1 MEAPTPRRAASSD
14 LLKGRDATQ
23 IEELKKLIVSEKQR
37 AKAGG
42 DAGSASGSEDEA
54 DGDELSK
61 AAKNKKKALEALE
74 AAKKVKPKG
83 VWRKGKFIAAEDLE
97 EGRYRDRAQER
108 RTGDNPDYDGEI
120 EKMVE
125 VDAEKSKYLGG
136 DLKHTHLV
144 RGLDYALLL
153 KVKEETR
160 RKEEEDRAAREALE
174 LQAGNLQSQQQA
186 AEADA
191 VWHPPTIRTYTGKA
205 LYAAMQTVAKLKAP
219 DFTRIAY
226 EFDLSDDAVTDV
238 PTMLTRSTAAAG
250 AADAAD
256 DDEITTINYI
266 MEDDLLARMQDSLEQ
281 FRLHGKPGRRRKR
294 KLSSGTSAAGDHDID
309 DDDAVSVTSSSTASS
324 MYSRAQQRHRAA
336 HDSISLFDDDVGT
349 YVPPEAAVPSTAAH
363 TVSAAKFVPPLPPP
377 LPVHSSSSSSS
388 TSSSSFQPPLPIEQ
402 PPLPPLPPTDYIG
415 TSSSNSSS
423 SSSYAQPPLPPP
435 PLPQEPAVAATTA
448 TAAVAAVPVIPAGG
462 VFSGLRVA
470 HTSSKSAAAAAM
482 DIDDDSHITG
492 EVAAPSKEEISRSIR
507 AAAAA
512 AKRSSS
518 STAAAAAAA
527 AAVSAA
533 DAGKIDRDIFGGT
546 NRGNGHSLAQ
556 GTYDVFPETAEYADA
571 GESDSEGEGTSGKAH
586 SKLGEQLSK
595 KAEKGSSR
603 AAAAAA
609 KDSSK
614 DASSSSSSKGGAS
627 RDSSS
632 SAGKDNR
639 RERRKR
645 KAEDSAAV

>member
-1 MEAPTPRRAASSD
+1 MEAPTPRRSASSD

-54 DGDELSK
+54 EGDELSK

-83 VWRKGKFIAAEDLE
+83 VWRKGVFIAAEDLE
-97 EGRYRDRAQER
+97 ENRYRDRAQER
-108 RTGDNPDYDGEI
+108 RTGENPDYDGEI

-160 RKEEEDRAAREALE
+160 RKEEEDRIAREALE
-174 LQAGNLQSQQQA
+174 QQAGNLRSQQQA
-186 AEADA
+186 AEAEGA
-191 VWHPPTIRTYTGKA
+191 WHPPTIRTYSGKA

-219 DFTRIAY
+219 DFSRIAY

-250 AADAAD
+250 AAAAAD
-256 DDEITTINYI
+256 DDEITTVNYI
-266 MEDDLLARMQDSLEQ
+266 MEDELLARMQDSLEQ

-294 KLSSGTSAAGDHDID
+294 KLSSSTTATNATGDHDFD
-309 DDDAVSVTSSSTASS
+309 DDDAVSVSSSTPSTSA
-324 MYSRAQQRHRAA
+324 YGRPQQRYRAA
-336 HDSISLFDDDVGT
+336 HDNISLFDDDVGT
-349 YVPPEAAVPSTAAH
+349 YVPPEAAVPSTAAAAARSV
-363 TVSAAKFVPPLPPP
+363 TVTEFVPPLPPP
-377 LPVHSSSSSSS
+377 VPVHNISS
-388 TSSSSFQPPLPIEQ
+388 TSSSSSSFQPPLPPEQ
-402 PPLPPLPPTDYIG
+402 PPLPPLPPTDYASI
-415 TSSSNSSS
+415 SSSMSSS
-423 SSSYAQPPLPPP
+423 SSSYVQPALPPP
-435 PLPQEPAVAATTA
+435 PLPQEPPVAIAVA
-448 TAAVAAVPVIPAGG
+448 VPAMPAGG

-470 HTSSKSAAAAAM
+470 HTSSKAAAAAAM

-492 EVAAPSKEEISRSIR
+492 DVAAPSKEEISKSIR

-512 AKRSSS
+512 AKRSATS

-527 AAVSAA
+527 AAVSTA
-533 DAGKIDRDIFGGT
+533 DAGKIDRDIFGAGA
-546 NRGNGHSLAQ
+546 NGRVNGHSLAQ

-571 GESDSEGEGTSGKAH
+571 GESDSEGEGTSSKAH

-595 KAEKGSSR
+595 KAEKGSSSR
-603 AAAAAA
+603 AAASGS
-609 KDSSK
+609 KDSGK
-614 DASSSSSSKGGAS
+614 GAS
-627 RDSSS
+627 RDSTAAGSSS

-645 KAEDSAAV
+645 KAEESSAT

>member
-153 KVKEETR
+153 KVKEEAR

-219 DFTRIAY
+219 DFSRIAY
-226 EFDLSDDAVTDV
+226 EFDLSDDAITVV

-256 DDEITTINYI
+256 DDEITTVNYI
-266 MEDDLLARMQDSLEQ
+266 MEDELLARMQDSLEQ

-294 KLSSGTSAAGDHDID
+294 KLSSGTSAGDHDID

-324 MYSRAQQRHRAA
+324 VYSRAQQRHRAA

-363 TVSAAKFVPPLPPP
+363 TATAAKFVPPLPPP
-377 LPVHSSSSSSS
+377 VPVHSSSSTSS
-388 TSSSSFQPPLPIEQ
+388 SSSSFQPPLPIEQ

-415 TSSSNSSS
+415 TSSSSSS
-423 SSSYAQPPLPPP
+423 SGYAQPPLPAP
-435 PLPQEPAVAATTA
+435 PLPQEAPVAA
-448 TAAVAAVPVIPAGG
+448 AAVAVMPAGG

-518 STAAAAAAA
+518 SSTAAATAAAA
-527 AAVSAA
+527 VNAA

-603 AAAAAA
+603 AAAAGSS
-609 KDSSK
+609 SSK
-614 DASSSSSSKGGAS
+614 DAISSNKASAS

-632 SAGKDNR
+632 SGGKDNR

>member
-160 RKEEEDRAAREALE
+160 RKKEEDRTAREALE

-219 DFTRIAY
+219 DFSRIAY

-256 DDEITTINYI
+256 DDEITTVNYI
-266 MEDDLLARMQDSLEQ
+266 MEDELLARMQDSLEQ

-294 KLSSGTSAAGDHDID
+294 KLSSGTSAAAGDHDID
-309 DDDAVSVTSSSTASS
+309 DDDAVSVTSSGTASS
-324 MYSRAQQRHRAA
+324 VYSRAQQRHRAA

-349 YVPPEAAVPSTAAH
+349 YVPPEAAVPSTAVH

-377 LPVHSSSSSSS
+377 VPVHSSRS
-388 TSSSSFQPPLPIEQ
+388 TSSSSSFQPPLPVEQ
-402 PPLPPLPPTDYIG
+402 PPLPPLPPTDYTG
-415 TSSSNSSS
+415 TSSSSSG
-423 SSSYAQPPLPPP
+423 YAQPPLPPP
-435 PLPQEPAVAATTA
+435 PLPQEPAAAATA
-448 TAAVAAVPVIPAGG
+448 TAVPAMPAGG
-462 VFSGLRVA
+462 VFSGLRVT
-470 HTSSKSAAAAAM
+470 HTSSKTAAATAM

-492 EVAAPSKEEISRSIR
+492 EVAAPSKEEISKSIR

-512 AKRSSS
+512 AKRSS

-595 KAEKGSSR
+595 KAEKSSSR
-603 AAAAAA
+603 AAAAA

-614 DASSSSSSKGGAS
+614 DASSGSSKASAS
-627 RDSSS
+627 RDSS